1 VAGTLQ
7 RQVYRGLAESAVLF
21 RPFNFGTNLDE
32 FNINVDEISDTLK
45 EYLEDLLFDVEGIK
59 PAKISVRMAH
69 E

>member
-1 VAGTLQ
+1 MSRKIKANISI
-7 RQVYRGLAESAVLF
+7 SASID
-21 RPFNFGTNLDE
+21 LDE

-59 PAKISVRMAH
+59 PAKISVRMTH

>member
-1 VAGTLQ
+1 MSRKIRANITI
-7 RQVYRGLAESAVLF
+7 SASID
-21 RPFNFGTNLDE
+21 LDE
-32 FNINVDEISDTLK
+32 FNIDIDETSDTLK

>member
-1 VAGTLQ
+1 MSRKIRANISI
-7 RQVYRGLAESAVLF
+7 SASID
-21 RPFNFGTNLDE
+21 LDE
-32 FNINVDEISDTLK
+32 FNADVDEISDTVR

>member
-1 VAGTLQ
+1 MSRKIRASITI
-7 RQVYRGLAESAVLF
+7 SASIEV
-21 RPFNFGTNLDE
+21 DE
-32 FNINVDEISDTLK
+32 FNINIDETSDTLK

>member
-1 VAGTLQ
+1 MSRKIRASITI
-7 RQVYRGLAESAVLF
+7 SASID
-21 RPFNFGTNLDE
+21 LDE
-32 FNINVDEISDTLK
+32 FNVDVDEISDTLR

>member
-1 VAGTLQ
+1 MSRKIRANITI
-7 RQVYRGLAESAVLF
+7 SASID
-21 RPFNFGTNLDE
+21 LDE
-32 FNINVDEISDTLK
+32 FNINIDETSDTLK

>member
-1 VAGTLQ
+1 MSRKIRASITI
-7 RQVYRGLAESAVLF
+7 SASID
-21 RPFNFGTNLDE
+21 LDE
-32 FNINVDEISDTLK
+32 FNVDVDEISDTLK